1 MYSLTIMEVRLH
13 HPFFEEISNWFLP
26 FDENQPIF
34 AEAAAVDTKNDTDR
48 MFTATANRSVQKL
61 LDKLAKINV
70 IHENKAAN
78 LKSGLTQHIAKLA

>member
-1 MYSLTIMEVRLH
+1 MAKHKSVGKSGRKAKKRAVR
-13 HPFFEEISNWFLP
+13 
-26 FDENQPIF
+26 NQVD
-34 AEAAAVDTKNDTDR
+34 AKTRGNAVRELRNMADKEEAAKLYPT
-48 MFTATANRSVQKL
+48 VQKL